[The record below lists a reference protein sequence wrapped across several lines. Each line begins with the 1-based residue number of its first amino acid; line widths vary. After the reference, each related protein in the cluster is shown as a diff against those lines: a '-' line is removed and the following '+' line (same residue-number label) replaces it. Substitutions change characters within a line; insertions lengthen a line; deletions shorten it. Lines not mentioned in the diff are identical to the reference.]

1 MNTLKHTLA
10 CLMIICLSPLLSA
23 EPTEVITLES
33 RNVIWGF
40 DFINDKEL
48 IVTTRNGELLHI
60 DTQSKKQ
67 SKLNAPEVFAR
78 SQGGLLDVKVTQLN
92 SKTYLYITYSKKV
105 ADGTN
110 TTALARAIYEPQQ
123 ALNWEELFVA
133 NAYSKKSKHYG
144 SRLLFIDDKLFMTI
158 GDRGM
163 RDTVQSLSN
172 HRGKVLRLTLDG
184 KPVAGNPFANTEGAL
199 PEIWTLGHRNPQG
212 ISYDKASER
221 IYVAEFGPRGGDEI
235 NILTPGNNYGWP
247 VITYGR
253 NYIGTS
259 IGPAKKEG
267 LEQPFIQWTP
277 SISPSG
283 MLFKD
288 SKIYIT
294 ALSGRNLIEIP
305 INNGAAGSQKALL
318 PEKQWRVRHVESS
331 PSGEVYFSTDSG
343 EIFKL

>member
-1 MNTLKHTLA
+1 MKMLFSLSLTLLLVCLPAISLA
-10 CLMIICLSPLLSA
+10 QPAPIVS
-23 EPTEVITLES
+23 LES
-33 RNVIWGF
+33 REVIWGF
-40 DFINDKEL
+40 DFINDKSL
-48 IVTTRNGELLHI
+48 VATTREGNLLLV
-60 DTQSKKQ
+60 DLSTGKPET
-67 SKLNAPEVFAR
+67 LNAPEAFAR
-78 SQGGLLDVKVTQLN
+78 SQGGLLDVKVVTLN
-92 SKTYLYITYSKKV
+92 NRIYLYSTYSKKMD
-105 ADGTN
+105 DGTN
-110 TTALARAIYEPQQ
+110 TTALARAEFQTQQ
-123 ALNWEELFVA
+123 SLNWEELFIA
-133 NAYSKKSKHYG
+133 NAFSKKSKHYG
-144 SRLLFIDDKLFMTI
+144 SRLLFVDDRIFMTI

-184 KPVAGNPFANTEGAL
+184 KPAPGNPFADTKDAL

-212 ISYDKASER
+212 ISYDPASKR

-235 NILTPGNNYGWP
+235 NILQPGKNYGWP
-247 VITYGR
+247 LITYGR

-259 IGPAKKEG
+259 IGPAEKEG

-283 MLFKD
+283 LLFTD

-305 INNGAAGSQKALL
+305 IVNGNAAKQKRLL
-318 PEKQWRVRHVESS
+318 PEKQWRVRHVETS
-331 PSGEVYFSTDSG
+331 PSGEIYFSTDSG